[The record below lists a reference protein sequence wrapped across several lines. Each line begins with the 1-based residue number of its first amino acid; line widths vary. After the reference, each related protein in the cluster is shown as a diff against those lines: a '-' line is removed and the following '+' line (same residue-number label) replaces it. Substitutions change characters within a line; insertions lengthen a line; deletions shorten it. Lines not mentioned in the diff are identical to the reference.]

1 MQAAIEAF
9 RACMNRVHHL
19 GGLHGAMHTLT
30 TPAVDV
36 SDLLR
41 AQIVLG
47 VSALDYYVHEI
58 TILGMVE
65 IFEGKRTI
73 TPAFAKFRVSMGA
86 VIAGNTGGGSNW
98 FESDVRD
105 RHSFLAFQQP
115 DNIADAIRLFSE
127 VKLWKEV
134 GIKMT
139 MPENDI
145 KARLKLIIGRRNKI
159 AHEADIDPSYPGQ
172 RWPITKHDVD
182 TSLSFITYLCESIHC
197 VVA

>member
-1 MQAAIEAF
+1 MQKAIEAF
-9 RACMNRVHHL
+9 RACMGRVHHL
-19 GGLHGAMHTLT
+19 GGLRDAMHTLT

-86 VIAGNTGGGSNW
+86 VIAGNAGGGSNW

-127 VKLWKEV
+127 IKLWKEV

-139 MPENDI
+139 MPEDDI